1 MKDERKRKG
10 HPPRL
15 QGWDYS
21 WAGAYFVTFVV
32 QDRSCCL
39 STIVK
44 GQVQLSPWGHIVE
57 ECWLGLPAQFEH
69 VVLDELVVMPNHVH
83 AIVFLTNPGR
93 ASHPGGAF
101 IHEGPQGALINQG
114 PTHQGPTH
122 QGPTH
127 QGPTHQGPTHQGPTH
142 QGPTGPT
149 QHAHTLEPM
158 MADPRMVLGKV
169 IRAWKAK
176 SSRLIRQGGHRV
188 FAWQSRYYEHII
200 RNPAELHRIRRYVR
214 ENAVRW
220 ESDRE
225 YPANIRAH
233 SGELC

>member
-1 MKDERKRKG
+1 MKNERKRKG

-15 QGWDYS
+15 PGWDYS
-21 WAGAYFVTFVV
+21 WAGAYFVTFGV

-44 GQVQLSPWGHIVE
+44 GQIQLSPWGHIVE
-57 ECWLGLPAQFEH
+57 ECWLGLPELFAGIM
-69 VVLDELVVMPNHVH
+69 LDEMVVMPNHVH
-83 AIVFLTNPGR
+83 AIVFLTNPDGACHPDNPGR
-93 ASHPGGAF
+93 AF
-101 IHEGPQGALINQG
+101 IHEGPKGALINQG
-114 PTHQGPTH
+114 PTDQGPTD
-122 QGPTH
+122 QGPTDPGPTDPGPTDPGPTDPGPAD
-127 QGPTHQGPTHQGPTH
+127 QGPTLQ
-142 QGPTGPT
+142 
-149 QHAHTLEPM
+149 PM

-176 SSRLIRQGGHRV
+176 STRMIRRAGHRG

-200 RNPAELHRIRRYVR
+200 RNPDELHRIRRYVR

-225 YPANIRAH
+225 HPTKIGAH
-233 SGELC
+233 PGDLC